1 MRAWPLSNASR
12 YNYEDRQKRQR
23 QNIAL
28 AKASG
33 RYAGRKT
40 DTAMHELI
48 AALRAGGKSIS
59 KTAKLAG
66 CSASQVKRVTALK
79 RHTPITE

>member
-48 AALRAGGKSIS
+48 AALHAGGRAGKASRKPQNWPDAVQAKSN
-59 KTAKLAG
+59 
-66 CSASQVKRVTALK
+66 
-79 RHTPITE
+79 E